1 MELNNILVIS
11 GKPDLSEVI
20 SQTKN
25 GAIVKNLVTGVKFPV
40 FRNERISSLGEIRI
54 YTTDGE
60 APLEDVFSA
69 MYKKESA
76 KALGFDP
83 KKAENK
89 ELFDY
94 FGQVLPNYDTDRVHA
109 SDIKKVLHWYNVLLQ
124 ADKLTPTEEEK
135 EQSVGSGQQAAEEVK
150 AEKPKAEPKAKKA
163 AAPKATT
170 KTAAKAAP
178 KAAAKPKATTKRT
191 TTGKKSV

>member
-60 APLEDVFSA
+60 APLEDVFTA

-76 KALGFDP
+76 KPLGFDP

-109 SDIKKVLHWYNVLLQ
+109 SDVKKVLHWYNVLLQ
-124 ADKLTPTEEEK
+124 ADKLTPTEETK
-135 EQSVGSGQQAAEEVK
+135 EQAADSGQQAAAEEVK
-150 AEKPKAEPKAKKA
+150 AEKPKAEPKTKKA
-163 AAPKATT
+163 AAPKAAT
-170 KTAAKAAP
+170 KAAP
-178 KAAAKPKATTKRT
+178 TAAAKPKATTKRT

>member
-20 SQTKN
+20 SQTKS

-69 MYKKESA
+69 MYKKEDA
-76 KALGFDP
+76 KPLGFDP

-109 SDIKKVLHWYNVLLQ
+109 SDVKKVLHWYNILLK
-124 ADKLTPTEEEK
+124 AEKLTPTEEGN
-135 EQSVGSGQQAAEEVK
+135 EQAADGGQQAAEEVK
-150 AEKPKAEPKAKKA
+150 AEKPKAEPKPKK
-163 AAPKATT
+163 AAPKAAT
-170 KTAAKAAP
+170 KAAP

>member
-60 APLEDVFSA
+60 APLEDVFTA
-69 MYKKESA
+69 MYKKEDA
-76 KALGFDP
+76 KPLAFDP

-89 ELFDY
+89 VLFDY
-94 FGQVLPNYDTDRVHA
+94 FAQVLPNYDTDRVHA
-109 SDIKKVLHWYNVLLQ
+109 SDVKKVLHWYNVLLQ
-124 ADKLTPTEEEK
+124 AEKLTPTEEAK
-135 EQSVGSGQQAAEEVK
+135 EEVPEVKEEVK
-150 AEKPKAEPKAKKA
+150 AEKPKAEAKPKKA
-163 AAPKATT
+163 AAPKA
-170 KTAAKAAP
+170 AP
-178 KAAAKPKATTKRT
+178 KATAKPKATTKRT